1 MTSLLMAA
9 TPRRVSAQPVGAGPR
24 ETSIDVGVS
33 EAVTSG
39 SPSTK
44 DDDDWAVN
52 KVTTSNVRIRR

>member
-1 MTSLLMAA
+1 MAA

-24 ETSIDVGVS
+24 ETSIDGGVS